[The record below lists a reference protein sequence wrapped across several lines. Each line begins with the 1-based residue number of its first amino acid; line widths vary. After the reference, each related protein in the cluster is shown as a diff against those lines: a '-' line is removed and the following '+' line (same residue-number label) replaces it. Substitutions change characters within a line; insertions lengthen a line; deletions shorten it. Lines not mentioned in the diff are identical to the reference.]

1 MFSRQLADKG
11 NLIVWNIIIGVL
23 FIIGGL
29 SGRFAL
35 FGTQSSG
42 ALTVVGVGLVIWG
55 VIQVIRQR
63 S

>member
-1 MFSRQLADKG
+1 
-11 NLIVWNIIIGVL
+11 VWNIIIGII

-29 SGRFAL
+29 SGRVVL
-35 FGTQSSG
+35 LGTQSSG

-55 VIQVIRQR
+55 VVQMIRQR

>member
-1 MFSRQLADKG
+1 M
-11 NLIVWNIIIGVL
+11 WNIIIGTL
-23 FIIGGL
+23 LIIGGL

-35 FGTQSSG
+35 IGTQSSG
-42 ALTVVGVGLVIWG
+42 ALAAVGVALVIWG